1 MPRSA
6 QPLTDAERGAWERA
20 WQRVHKRMTRGGHNR
35 EETLAA
41 AKEEAWRV
49 VRILRRGG
57 AEPDFGRARL
67 PAEDR
72 GAASRERQ
80 EATALYVCLSPESI
94 AWLHAQAK
102 ANGESVSRVVENAIK
117 QRMSSRKRGAPK

>member
-20 WQRVHKRMTRGGHNR
+20 WQRVHKRMTRGGHSR

-41 AKEEAWRV
+41 AKAEARRV
-49 VRILRRGG
+49 LAILRRGR
-57 AEPDFGRARL
+57 AEPYFGRARL

-72 GAASRERQ
+72 GAATRERQ
-80 EATALYVCLSPESI
+80 EATALFVNLS
-94 AWLHAQAK
+94 A
-102 ANGESVSRVVENAIK
+102 ESVSWLREQANAK
-117 QRMSSRKRGAPK
+117 DTTVSQVLEQMVKRRRAR